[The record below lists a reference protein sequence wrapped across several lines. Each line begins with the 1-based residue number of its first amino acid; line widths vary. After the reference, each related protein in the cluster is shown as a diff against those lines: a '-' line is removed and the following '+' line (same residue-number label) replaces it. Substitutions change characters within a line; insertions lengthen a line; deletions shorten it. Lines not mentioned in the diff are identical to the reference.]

1 MSIFKPNLERYP
13 YHGRRK
19 VTGQVI
25 LVHFKDLM
33 VELQDRLTQ
42 DAVYEVVRAEGYGEL
57 ENFVIIA
64 DDGKEM
70 ELASYFI
77 EELE

>member
-1 MSIFKPNLERYP
+1 MSIFKPNLESYP

-42 DAVYEVVRAEGYGEL
+42 DAVYEVVRAEGYGDL
-57 ENFVIIA
+57 ENFVIID